1 MLAECFYTG
10 ASITFKAIKWK
21 NIYCCPFQFLTVNIP
36 SQESRWLP
44 TEQGRTRSLDGSPLC
59 NFDHSHFDLILVLV
73 PAWGGGNSSRP
84 CSGSSICWRCN
95 HDQAVGACQ
104 AGATTAQWT
113 KSLRIVCFISSSS
126 FRMVERLMS
135 RLTKIL
141 EYRWIL
147 LSQNVSPAHFTEF
160 KFHSFGVD

>member
-1 MLAECFYTG
+1 MLCWLS
-10 ASITFKAIKWK
+10 ASTPALPSPSKPSSGKILIVVHSSSLPL
-21 NIYCCPFQFLTVNIP
+21 IFLH
-36 SQESRWLP
+36 
-44 TEQGRTRSLDGSPLC
+44 RSLGDFPLSREEHGRWM
-59 NFDHSHFDLILVLV
+59 DLLYVTLIILILILFLFLF
-73 PAWGGGNSSRP
+73 
-84 CSGSSICWRCN
+84 
-95 HDQAVGACQ
+95 QLEE
-104 AGATTAQWT
+104 GATAQDLARAQVSAGDATMTRLWEHVKQVQQWT

-160 KFHSFGVD
+160 KFHSFEVD